1 MIAIIDYGAGNL
13 HSVKNALDFLGTDSF
28 ISSDEDE
35 ILNAKKVI
43 LPGVGAFGNAIENLK
58 ENNLDNVIKKVID
71 NNTCFLGIC
80 LGLQLLFE
88 ESEET
93 EGVKGLGIFKGKVVK
108 IPKTPDIKIPH
119 MGWNSIKTSKESR
132 LLYGL
137 GEDPFVYFVH
147 SYYINAQNKSDVS
160 AYTEY
165 GQNLGIAV
173 ERDNV
178 FATQFHPEKSGE
190 VGMKI
195 LKNFINL

>member
-1 MIAIIDYGAGNL
+1 
-13 HSVKNALDFLGTDSF
+13 
-28 ISSDEDE
+28 
-35 ILNAKKVI
+35 
-43 LPGVGAFGNAIENLK
+43 
-58 ENNLDNVIKKVID
+58 
-71 NNTCFLGIC
+71 
-80 LGLQLLFE
+80 
-88 ESEET
+88 
-93 EGVKGLGIFKGKVVK
+93 
-108 IPKTPDIKIPH
+108 